1 MYSFSF
7 AALWRLNPIY
17 SARYVSF
24 AKYIF
29 QVFME
34 LIRDIQTLR
43 KFLSSKKEQN
53 LSCGFVP
60 TMGALHEGHIS
71 LIHQAK
77 LQTDFCLVSIFVNPT
92 QFNESSD
99 FNSYPRQED
108 NDIRMLLEADVDA
121 VFLPCTEEMY
131 ADGMPLLDL
140 HLDGLDDVME
150 GTFRP
155 GHFQGVVTVVDKFF
169 SLIHPR
175 KAFFGLK
182 DFQQLAVI
190 RLLARKRYPNIEIV
204 PCEILRESNGLAMSS
219 RNELLDSEDREHAAA
234 IFRILTKLSQNWKL
248 QPFDSL
254 LKSAR
259 DAFQDTNLTLE
270 YLEISNALSLEPFT
284 DYQDK
289 PAVACVAARIG
300 RIRLIDNIELPA

>member
-1 MYSFSF
+1 
-7 AALWRLNPIY
+7 
-17 SARYVSF
+17 
-24 AKYIF
+24 
-29 QVFME
+29 ME

-99 FNSYPRQED
+99 FNSYPRQVD
-108 NDIRMLLEADVDA
+108 QDIKMLQEAQVEA
-121 VFLPCTEEMY
+121 VFLPSTEEMY
-131 ADGMPLLDL
+131 SNGMPLLDL
-140 HLDGLDDVME
+140 PLDGLDNVME

-190 RLLARKRYPNIEIV
+190 RLLALKRYPNIEIV
-204 PCEILRESNGLAMSS
+204 PCAILREANGLAMSS
-219 RNELLDSEDREHAAA
+219 RNELLDANDRQHAAA
-234 IFRILTKLSQNWKL
+234 IYRILSNLSQNWKI
-248 QPFDSL
+248 QPFVEV
-254 LKSAR
+254 LKTAR
-259 DAFQDTNLTLE
+259 DAFQETNFALE
-270 YLEISNALSLEPFT
+270 YLEICNALSLETLT
-284 DYQDK
+284 DYEDK
-289 PAVACVAARIG
+289 PAVACVAVRIG
-300 RIRLIDNIELPA
+300 RVRLIDNIELPA

>member
-1 MYSFSF
+1 
-7 AALWRLNPIY
+7 
-17 SARYVSF
+17 
-24 AKYIF
+24 
-29 QVFME
+29 ME
-34 LIRDIQTLR
+34 LIRDIQTL
-43 KFLSSKKEQN
+43 KNYLASKIDQN
-53 LSCGFVP
+53 QSCGFVP
-60 TMGALHEGHIS
+60 TMGALHKGHIS

-99 FNSYPRQED
+99 YNSYPRQED
-108 NDIRMLLEADVDA
+108 QDIRMLQEANVDA
-121 VFLPCTEEMY
+121 VFLPSTEEMY
-131 ADGMPLLDL
+131 ADGMPLLNL
-140 HLDGLDDVME
+140 PLDGLDEVME

-204 PCEILRESNGLAMSS
+204 PCAILREANGLAMSS
-219 RNELLDSEDREHAAA
+219 RNELLDSNDRQHAAV
-234 IFRILTKLSQNWKL
+234 IYQILSHLLQNWKL
-248 QPFDSL
+248 QPFDAVL
-254 LKSAR
+254 ESAR
-259 DAFQDTNLTLE
+259 FAFKETNLALE
-270 YLEISNALSLEPFT
+270 YLEISNALSLEPLS
-284 DYQDK
+284 DYQNK
-289 PAVACVAARIG
+289 PAVACVAVRIG